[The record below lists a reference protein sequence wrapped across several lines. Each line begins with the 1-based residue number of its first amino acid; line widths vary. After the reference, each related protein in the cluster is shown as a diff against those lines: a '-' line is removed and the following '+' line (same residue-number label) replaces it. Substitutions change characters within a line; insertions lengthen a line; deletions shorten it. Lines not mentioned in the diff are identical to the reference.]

1 MHRDWP
7 FKKRSK
13 CHHGSHQ
20 KEQFNLKFSNNQGV
34 QTSDGWFG
42 ANLRTRRLDSLR
54 VVDTGVCITQESDS
68 KLLAIIRAAHALL
81 AAGDAEAARDL
92 LASFS
97 SPGVDALC

>member
-1 MHRDWP
+1 MRSGLKQPRKGLSTTKVDTTTSI
-7 FKKRSK
+7 KKK
-13 CHHGSHQ
+13 P
-20 KEQFNLKFSNNQGV
+20 
-34 QTSDGWFG
+34 
-42 ANLRTRRLDSLR
+42 
-54 VVDTGVCITQESDS
+54 VVDAGVCITQESDS

>member
-1 MHRDWP
+1 MAA
-7 FKKRSK
+7 
-13 CHHGSHQ
+13 
-20 KEQFNLKFSNNQGV
+20 
-34 QTSDGWFG
+34 T
-42 ANLRTRRLDSLR
+42 LDSQRDHVECFKAQNLNAW
-54 VVDTGVCITQESDS
+54 VCITQESDS

>member
-1 MHRDWP
+1 M
-7 FKKRSK
+7 
-13 CHHGSHQ
+13 
-20 KEQFNLKFSNNQGV
+20 
-34 QTSDGWFG
+34 
-42 ANLRTRRLDSLR
+42 DSSR
-54 VVDTGVCITQESDS
+54 VVDAGVCITQESDS

>member
-1 MHRDWP
+1 MKLTHRCQLP
-7 FKKRSK
+7 KA
-13 CHHGSHQ
+13 Q
-20 KEQFNLKFSNNQGV
+20 K
-34 QTSDGWFG
+34 
-42 ANLRTRRLDSLR
+42 LRIM
-54 VVDTGVCITQESDS
+54 VDTGVCITQESDS

>member
-1 MHRDWP
+1 MQRAILRLLIRCMRTSNKINLVSPHPKGFR
-7 FKKRSK
+7 RSGVVFFSDNK
-13 CHHGSHQ
+13 TRTLEGQ
-20 KEQFNLKFSNNQGV
+20 KG
-34 QTSDGWFG
+34 
-42 ANLRTRRLDSLR
+42 
-54 VVDTGVCITQESDS
+54 VVDAGVCITQESDS

>member
-1 MHRDWP
+1 MLTNKWQEGNLSGLESVS
-7 FKKRSK
+7 SK
-13 CHHGSHQ
+13 
-20 KEQFNLKFSNNQGV
+20 
-34 QTSDGWFG
+34 
-42 ANLRTRRLDSLR
+42 
-54 VVDTGVCITQESDS
+54 VDAGGCITQESDS

>member
-1 MHRDWP
+1 M
-7 FKKRSK
+7 
-13 CHHGSHQ
+13 
-20 KEQFNLKFSNNQGV
+20 
-34 QTSDGWFG
+34 
-42 ANLRTRRLDSLR
+42 R
-54 VVDTGVCITQESDS
+54 VVDAGANAAENNVRKERGKANTTMSIRGKVDAGVCITQESDS

>member
-1 MHRDWP
+1 MDHRSR
-7 FKKRSK
+7 RS
-13 CHHGSHQ
+13 
-20 KEQFNLKFSNNQGV
+20 
-34 QTSDGWFG
+34 FG
-42 ANLRTRRLDSLR
+42 LSENDHSESIDL
-54 VVDTGVCITQESDS
+54 VDAGVCITQESNS

>member
-1 MHRDWP
+1 VTTLGCFAAESSGIRWEVRAKCP
-7 FKKRSK
+7 KWFVPICNSK
-13 CHHGSHQ
+13 PS
-20 KEQFNLKFSNNQGV
+20 E
-34 QTSDGWFG
+34 
-42 ANLRTRRLDSLR
+42 
-54 VVDTGVCITQESDS
+54 VVDFGVCITQESDS